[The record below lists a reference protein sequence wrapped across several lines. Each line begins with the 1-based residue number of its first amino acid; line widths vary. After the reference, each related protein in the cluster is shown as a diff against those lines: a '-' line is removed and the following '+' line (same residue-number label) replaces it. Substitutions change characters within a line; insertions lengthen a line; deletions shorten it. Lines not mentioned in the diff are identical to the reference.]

1 MQEVPQSESTPFYPR
16 SPYAVAKQYA
26 YWIVVNYREAYGMH
40 LSNGILFNHESPR
53 RGPTFVTRKVTRA
66 VARIQKGLQEQLH
79 MGYVYYGYR
88 STYYRSNYYSSLL
101 TMDLL
106 QERLYMGNID
116 AKRDWGHARD
126 YVQMMWMMMQQEVPD
141 DYVVATGETHTVRAA
156 APARHS
162 Q

>member
-1 MQEVPQSESTPFYPR
+1 M
-16 SPYAVAKQYA
+16 
-26 YWIVVNYREAYGMH
+26 
-40 LSNGILFNHESPR
+40 
-53 RGPTFVTRKVTRA
+53 FVTRKVTRA
-66 VARIQKGLQEQLH
+66 VARIKKG
-79 MGYVYYGYR
+79 
-88 STYYRSNYYSSLL
+88 
-101 TMDLL
+101 L